1 MGFPGGAVVKNPR
14 ANAGDVGSVPGSGR
28 SLGDRNGGP
37 LQHSCPGNPMDR
49 GAWRAT
55 EEPGGLQSVHGVAK
69 S

>member
-1 MGFPGGAVVKNPR
+1 MVKNPR

-49 GAWRAT
+49 GAWRAIILVSPKESDTT
-55 EEPGGLQSVHGVAK
+55 EHSDKHSSVQ
-69 S
+69 